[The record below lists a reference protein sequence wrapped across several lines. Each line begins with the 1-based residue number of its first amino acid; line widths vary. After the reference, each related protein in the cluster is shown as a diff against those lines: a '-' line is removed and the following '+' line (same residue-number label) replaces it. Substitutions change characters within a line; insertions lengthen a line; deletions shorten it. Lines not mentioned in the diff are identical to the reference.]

1 MRTVFTLT
9 CLTATLFVGMLP
21 SGAYAMP
28 EGQCEVFGR
37 RGHMSPEMKKECCE
51 YASQKDAPY
60 CSPDVPEIP
69 GTRSPETGTNVP
81 RDADTRGSDE
91 PGDPCKDAE
100 SRIQQL
106 YQESKNLE
114 AERLKQRC
122 NLGGAPPGRTAGG
135 GPEGFSGGSGGGGGG
150 SPGGGGSGDGG
161 GSPGVT
167 GGSGFGGGKG
177 GRQVAMI
184 DVSGPRPDDP
194 GKGAEKWA
202 PWKRE
207 PVQPAPGL
215 DKERLTEILAALDEF
230 ASLSQGSG
238 GNVNL
243 PALSSILESARRESD
258 LNRLAEILKAVI
270 AQLIAALQDRA
281 PPVRRGA
288 ADALGKIAKTAP
300 AQNDPARQAEMQK
313 TSAGLQN
320 GDPAVR
326 RQSAE
331 TLGRMGHEAG
341 PAIPALVNRLEDQD
355 ASVRNAAADALK
367 NIGQSFFETPSKTG
381 PEERYA
387 LCVDLSWTGLQISA
401 FSCDLAAR

>member
-1 MRTVFTLT
+1 MRRTRQLPVGELLFLWGGGVLVLCTLALLVAPVSAQT
-9 CLTATLFVGMLP
+9 SRGTGAGCSRKDPGACGP
-21 SGAYAMP
+21 S
-28 EGQCEVFGR
+28 
-37 RGHMSPEMKKECCE
+37 
-51 YASQKDAPY
+51 
-60 CSPDVPEIP
+60 
-69 GTRSPETGTNVP
+69 GTNVP
-81 RDADTRGSDE
+81 RDANTRGSDE
-91 PGDPCKDAE
+91 PSDPCKDAE
-100 SRIQQL
+100 SERQKL
-106 YQESKNLE
+106 VQEYDAARRASNPVKAEE
-114 AERLKQRC
+114 AVRKATELARTC
-122 NLGGAPPGRTAGG
+122 NLGGAPPGRTADG
-135 GPEGFSGGSGGGGGG
+135 GPGGFSGGPGGGG
-150 SPGGGGSGDGG
+150 SSGGVGGGSGDGG

-167 GGSGFGGGKG
+167 GGGGFGGGKG

-184 DVSGPRPDDP
+184 DPSGPRPDDP
-194 GKGAEKWA
+194 GKGAGKWA

-207 PVQPAPGL
+207 PAQPAPGL
-215 DKERLTEILAALDEF
+215 DKQQLAEILAALDEF
-230 ASLSQGSG
+230 ASVSQGSG

-270 AQLIAALQDRA
+270 PQLIAALQDRA

-300 AQNDPARQAEMQK
+300 AQNDPARQGEMQK